1 MQSIYLMKK
10 YRYSIILLISLSCL
24 QHPLQ
29 AQSPVDKVL
38 QAIAQNNPALQAR
51 RQYAEAQALAFKTD
65 IYLPNPTVAFEYLPG
80 TPAEAGTQK
89 DLTLAQA
96 FDFPTAYFKK
106 KQLAEAQINQ
116 LPYAIDSLRQEV
128 LLEAKQFCLD
138 LIYQNKRLA
147 VLTQRLSSAEQ
158 LVQDYER
165 RLSEG
170 NANILEVNKVKL
182 LRLNLNNEQ
191 ELTESRIAQLTEQL
205 TALNGGQVIM
215 FSDATYPMVN
225 DIPAFEVLEPMA
237 EAHDPV
243 LRYYEQL
250 QEISNQQLSLS
261 RAMALPS
268 LQAGFRYQAILGQ
281 QYNGFLAGIS
291 IPLWEDKNKVKLAKA
306 WINWSNQVVAREKT
320 EHLYTIRRL
329 YEKQQ
334 NLQSTLAEY
343 EAILAGLNNTSL
355 LEKALRLGE
364 ISSTEFFMEIMY
376 FYEAEDQYLNLENEY
391 QQTVA
396 SLMKYE
402 L

>member
-1 MQSIYLMKK
+1 MKK
-10 YRYSIILLISLSCL
+10 YWCYIILLIGLFYL
-24 QHPLQ
+24 QHPVR
-29 AQSPVDKVL
+29 AQSSVDEVL
-38 QAIAQNNPALQAR
+38 QVVEQNNPALQAR
-51 RQYAEAQALAFKTD
+51 RQYAEVQSLAYKTD
-65 IYLPNPTVAFEYLPG
+65 IYLPNPSVAFEYLPG

-89 DLTLAQA
+89 DLTVSQA
-96 FDFPTAYFKK
+96 FDFPTAYFRK
-106 KQLAEAQINQ
+106 KQLAEAQIRQ
-116 LPYAIDSLRQEV
+116 LPYALDSLRQEV
-128 LLEAKQFCLD
+128 LLEAKQFCLN

-147 VLTQRLSSAEQ
+147 VLTQRLSSVEQ

-165 RLSEG
+165 RLTEG
-170 NANILEVNKVKL
+170 NANILEVNKAKL
-182 LRLNLNNEQ
+182 LRLNLNNDQ

-215 FSDATYPMVN
+215 FSDTTYPAVN

-237 EAHDPV
+237 ETQDPV
-243 LRYYEQL
+243 LRYYEQQ
-250 QEISNQQLSLS
+250 QEISHQQLSLS

-281 QYNGFLAGIS
+281 QYSGFLAGIS

-306 WINWSNQVVAREKT
+306 RINWSNQAVERERT

-334 NLQSTLAEY
+334 TLQNTLEEY
-343 EAILAGLNNTSL
+343 SGLLAGLNNTSL

-364 ISSTEFFMEIMY
+364 ISSIEFFMEITY
-376 FYEAEDQYLNLENEY
+376 FYEAEDKYLSLENEY
-391 QQTVA
+391 HQTA
-396 SLMKYE
+396 AELLKYQ